1 MTSVLGLEI
10 SIFRIPMDAAGSQL
24 ISQQCGY
31 FHLWRFLNV
40 DGSVSLDGE
49 MGASFGG
56 QWNAE
61 RIPFTYNTRLALGT
75 PVDRVLLEWTAQPG
89 KTAEIL
95 LTRDPRGLDG
105 QNTPAK
111 QLVIQGSS
119 SQTQNSS
126 ATVGTTA
133 AQIIASNPA
142 RGRVIIQS
150 NPFNTSNIYLGQIGL
165 TTANGIILAP
175 GAAYEWRGQNAVFAI
190 SDAANQ
196 NVRIMTENA

>member
-10 SIFRIPMDAAGSQL
+10 SIFRIPMDSAGSQL

-75 PVDRVLLEWTAQPG
+75 PVDRVLLEWNAQPG

-111 QLVIQGSS
+111 QLVIQQGSAS
-119 SQTQNSS
+119 ASNSN
-126 ATVGTTA
+126 ATVGTA
-133 AQIIASNPA
+133 AASIVAANTSRA
-142 RGRVIIQS
+142 RAVIQS
-150 NPFNTSNIYLGQIGL
+150 NPLNTANIYLGQTGL
-165 TTANGIILAP
+165 TVANGIILSP
-175 GAAYEWRGQNAVFAI
+175 GAAYEWRASNAVFAI
-190 SDAANQ
+190 ADAAGQ
-196 NVRIMTENA
+196 NVRIMQEAF